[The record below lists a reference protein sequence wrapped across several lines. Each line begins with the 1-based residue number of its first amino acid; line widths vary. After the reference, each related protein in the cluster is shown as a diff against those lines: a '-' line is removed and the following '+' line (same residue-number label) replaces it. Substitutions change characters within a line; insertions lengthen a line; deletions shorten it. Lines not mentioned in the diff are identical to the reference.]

1 MPKSTTWVADIIA
14 NNKWESNI
22 FGHFIKVTLQS
33 RPVSQGVWEDKWVW
47 DSHDGEGCGDLFFDT
62 PEEALDH
69 AYGELAPS
77 DPPKRG
83 THFVDVYIHV
93 VLDVSDPQ
101 DAPQIAKVEVT
112 SNNETKEAD
121 LVESGYYDRDGV
133 RYKLLEDDSLNWIL
147 GLEAVYY

>member
-1 MPKSTTWVADIIA
+1 MTRTRWVV
-14 NNKWESNI
+14 ENI
-22 FGHFIKVTLQS
+22 RDNPQQAFIHGCTVMVTLQ
-33 RPVSQGVWEDKWVW
+33 RLQVSEGVWDDKWVW
-47 DSHDGEGCGDLFFDT
+47 HSSDHQSSKDLFFDT